1 MYRVFG
7 CPSRGTTCRWT
18 RSDALYCDSCKL
30 ASLFE
35 SALES
40 HEKNHETSPE
50 RAKDEI
56 SVSIEYALALQV
68 HCEQE

>member
-1 MYRVFG
+1 MSVGHTFHMYRVFG

-50 RAKDEI
+50 RAKDE
-56 SVSIEYALALQV
+56 LDG
-68 HCEQE
+68 

>member
-1 MYRVFG
+1 MYPVSG
-7 CPSRGTTCRWT
+7 CPSRVTTGRWT

-40 HEKNHETSPE
+40 HEKNHKTSPE
-50 RAKDEI
+50 RAKGERKMT
-56 SVSIEYALALQV
+56 L
-68 HCEQE
+68 

>member
-1 MYRVFG
+1 MENLSEKNTSPCQSVAK
-7 CPSRGTTCRWT
+7 
-18 RSDALYCDSCKL
+18 DELYCDSCKL

-50 RAKDEI
+50 RAKDE
-56 SVSIEYALALQV
+56 S
-68 HCEQE
+68 